1 MCLSHRRGFDITEYI
16 VTSRASSGVRTV
28 GTLMCLAS
36 QLDPSSWQDMT
47 VLLLVEFEHYGDSSD
62 D

>member
-1 MCLSHRRGFDITEYI
+1 MFERPRRGFENTEYI
-16 VTSRASSGVRTV
+16 VPSRASSEVRIV

-36 QLDPSSWQDMT
+36 QLDPSGWQDMT
-47 VLLLVEFEHYGDSSD
+47 VLLPVEPEHYGDSSD